1 MGFSFIFLLILIV
14 LLGIYSF
21 VLLELNKTVV
31 YLDLLFLELNVQ
43 LGLVILTS
51 TLVGI
56 LVAIILE
63 IIFISSNRKNK
74 DE

>member
-1 MGFSFIFLLILIV
+1 MGFSTILLLILIV
-14 LLGIYSF
+14 LVGIYSF
-21 VLLELNKTVV
+21 ILLELNNTAV
-31 YLDLLFLELNVQ
+31 YLDLLFLELNMQ

-63 IIFISSNRKNK
+63 IIFISSKRKNK